1 MRPLRPG
8 ILAAVLTVA
17 PCSITPATADYFRLE
32 GHGGPIKDAAATPDG
47 SVLTASFDTSVGV
60 WDLRTGRHL
69 SWLDGHLAAVNAVA
83 PAGPGRALSG
93 GDDFAVIYWDTTSG
107 EPLHRFEGHRSKV
120 IALDYS
126 PETQLAASASWDGTV
141 GLWNLETSETVGFLS
156 AGSPV
161 NDIAFLNG
169 GQELLSAGH
178 DGTIRRW
185 DVAGGKLIRVERR
198 HGFGINRL
206 LVDDTEGWMILGAND
221 GSVYGVD
228 LETGEA
234 FTDLTLDESPIL
246 ALAEAPEGKRVAI
259 GDAAGYV
266 RVVSSRTWTTERN
279 FRAVHRG
286 PIWALAF
293 DGEGQRLASASL
305 GDHVDVWPMDGGE
318 IPRVLEA
325 AAANDATLEALPNG
339 EQVFLRRC
347 AICHALGP
355 EGGRRAGPTLY
366 GVFGRRVGGLDG
378 YAYSEALTTRNFIWT
393 ERTIDE
399 LFDLGPDKYVPG
411 TKMPVQRIAEARDR
425 RDLIFFLRR
434 ATVPDR
440 EEAD

>member
-1 MRPLRPG
+1 MRSIRPEF
-8 ILAAVLTVA
+8 LAAVLAVA
-17 PCSITPATADYFRLE
+17 LCPIAPATAEYFRLE
-32 GHGGPIKDAAATPDG
+32 GHGGPIKDAATTPDG

-60 WDLRTGRHL
+60 WDLDTGRHL
-69 SWLDGHLAAVNAVA
+69 AWLDGHLAAVNAVA

-93 GDDFAVIYWDTTSG
+93 GDDFAVIHWDTTSG

-126 PETQLAASASWDGTV
+126 PETKLAASASWDGTV
-141 GLWNLETSETVGFLS
+141 GLWDLETGASLGFLR

-161 NDIAFLNG
+161 NDIAFLKE

-185 DVAGGKLIRVERR
+185 DVAESKLVRVERR

-228 LETGEA
+228 MGTGEA
-234 FTDLTLDESPIL
+234 FADLSLDESPIL
-246 ALAEAPEGKRVAI
+246 ALAAAPNVNRLAI
-259 GDAAGYV
+259 GDAAGYI

-305 GDHVDVWPMDGGE
+305 GDHVDVWPMDGAE
-318 IPRVLEA
+318 IPRVIQAASLEA
-325 AAANDATLEALPNG
+325 SLDALPNG
-339 EQVFLRRC
+339 EQVFERRC
-347 AICHALGP
+347 SVCHALGP

-378 YAYSEALTTRNFIWT
+378 YAYSEALTSRNFLWT

-411 TKMPVQRIAEARDR
+411 TKMPVQRIAEAKDR

-434 ATVPDR
+434 ATVPDPV
-440 EEAD
+440 AND